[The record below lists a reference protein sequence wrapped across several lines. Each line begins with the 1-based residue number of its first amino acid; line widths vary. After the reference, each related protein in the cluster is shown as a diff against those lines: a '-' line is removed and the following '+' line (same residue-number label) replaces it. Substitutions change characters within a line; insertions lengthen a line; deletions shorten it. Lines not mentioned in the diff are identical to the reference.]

1 MKPPHSKC
9 LSGVRPVAP
18 RHLTGGNAT
27 ARGEKPARHFSDDFP
42 KECLNALEDAQR
54 SINHDGLTEIGGLWV
69 GEHPDCRGDHGWSV
83 IAGLIADGLLDC
95 LGREPTRRATITET
109 GLMVLD
115 LVGSGE

>member
-1 MKPPHSKC
+1 MNKLHNKC
-9 LSGVRPVAP
+9 LSGVRPLAP

-27 ARGEKPARHFSDDFP
+27 ARGEAPARHLSDEFP
-42 KECLNALEDAQR
+42 LECLCALEDARR
-54 SINHDGLTEIGGLWV
+54 SISHEGLSEVGGLWV
-69 GEHPDCRGDHGWSV
+69 GEHPDCKGDHGGSV

-115 LVGSGE
+115 MVASKE